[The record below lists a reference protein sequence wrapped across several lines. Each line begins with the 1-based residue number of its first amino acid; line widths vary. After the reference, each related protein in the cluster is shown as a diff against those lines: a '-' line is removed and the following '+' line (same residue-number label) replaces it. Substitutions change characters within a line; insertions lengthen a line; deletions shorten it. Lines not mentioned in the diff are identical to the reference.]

1 MAQKKAVTPLTDRKI
16 RPAITPE
23 ARDNQLIALSY
34 DLVEERL
41 RNGTATAAETTH
53 FLRLGA
59 MKEKNRLELEL
70 MESERRLKE
79 AKVEMIQQ
87 EKIRTELYAE
97 AIEAMKQYR
106 GIEHVED

>member
-1 MAQKKAVTPLTDRKI
+1 MAKKKDLAPSSERKI
-16 RPAITPE
+16 RPALTPE

-70 MESERRLKE
+70 MESERKLKE
-79 AKVEMIQQ
+79 AKVDMIQQ
-87 EKIRTELYAE
+87 EKVRTELYKE
-97 AIEAMKQYR
+97 AIAAMQEYR
-106 GIEHVED
+106 GAVHVED

>member
-1 MAQKKAVTPLTDRKI
+1 MAKKKEVAPSNERKI
-16 RPAITPE
+16 RPALTPE

-70 MESERRLKE
+70 MESERKLKE
-79 AKVEMIQQ
+79 AKVDMIKQ
-87 EKIRTELYAE
+87 EKIRTELYKE
-97 AIEAMKQYR
+97 AIAAMQEYR
-106 GIEHVED
+106 GVVHVED